1 MKTIKFLDT
10 KTETCWMTT
19 SDLDTA
25 KSFIRYLLG
34 CSSPETF
41 VIWEPET
48 GKAAPLLDM
57 ANRLNITR

>member
-19 SDLDTA
+19 NDLDTA

-48 GKAAPLLDM
+48 GWAVPLLDAARYM
-57 ANRLNITR
+57 DISR